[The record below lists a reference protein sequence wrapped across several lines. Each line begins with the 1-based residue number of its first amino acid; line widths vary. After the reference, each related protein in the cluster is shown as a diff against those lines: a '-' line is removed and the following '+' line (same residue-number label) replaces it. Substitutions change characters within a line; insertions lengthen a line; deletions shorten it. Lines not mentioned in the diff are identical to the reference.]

1 LDPIRRALQN
11 NKMFAREIRRENSA
25 PNKSFLMFG
34 IWQENFIG
42 HKNFDE
48 DLAATRDKKGE
59 KEEDAVG

>member
-1 LDPIRRALQN
+1 
-11 NKMFAREIRRENSA
+11 
-25 PNKSFLMFG
+25 MFG